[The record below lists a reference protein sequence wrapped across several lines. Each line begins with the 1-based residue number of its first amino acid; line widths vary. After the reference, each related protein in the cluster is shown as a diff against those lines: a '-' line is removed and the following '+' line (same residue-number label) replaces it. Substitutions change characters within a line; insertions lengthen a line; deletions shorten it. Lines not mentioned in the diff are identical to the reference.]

1 MAETP
6 LRILIVDDEPK
17 MCRALERALATAE
30 TRDELGAEPD
40 VRSVGDAAAALEILE
55 GQPFDVMITDLRLPG
70 KNGIELLENARG
82 RFPDLEVVLMTAYAT
97 VETAVEALRLGAT
110 DYVIKPFR
118 MDEVRHI
125 LRRIAER
132 KSLLIEN
139 RRLKS
144 QVEESWK
151 EFDLVGE
158 DPAFRRVLEMAA
170 RVAPTDST
178 VLLLG
183 ESGTGKDLLA
193 RDIHR
198 LSPRSKGPF
207 IKATCAAIP
216 EGLLESDLFGHEK
229 GSFTGATAPKE
240 GRFEL
245 ADGGTIFLDEIGD
258 MSLSTQVKLLRVLQ
272 EREFERVG
280 SSVTRKVDVRVIA
293 ATNRNL
299 EQAIA
304 AGQFRED
311 LYYRL
316 NVVSITLPPLRDRS
330 QDILPL
336 IRHFLGKVAKKNGRP
351 VPEIDRDALDA
362 LLAHHWPGNVREL
375 ENAVEHAVIM
385 AAGDRITLRDLP
397 AYLSRQATGA
407 QPTIPAP
414 ESAMTGQSSTPEPGQ
429 LSSEPTSS
437 ASTQAAAGPGS
448 PERPPEGDAVFDS
461 LAEEGVSLDE
471 MEKRMI
477 LKALEKTGGNQTRAA
492 KILGITRRTLGYRL
506 DKHGIHPQ

>member
-1 MAETP
+1 
-6 LRILIVDDEPK
+6 
-17 MCRALERALATAE
+17 
-30 TRDELGAEPD
+30 
-40 VRSVGDAAAALEILE
+40 
-55 GQPFDVMITDLRLPG
+55 
-70 KNGIELLENARG
+70 
-82 RFPDLEVVLMTAYAT
+82 
-97 VETAVEALRLGAT
+97 
-110 DYVIKPFR
+110 
-118 MDEVRHI
+118 
-125 LRRIAER
+125 
-132 KSLLIEN
+132 
-139 RRLKS
+139 
-144 QVEESWK
+144 
-151 EFDLVGE
+151 
-158 DPAFRRVLEMAA
+158 MAA

-198 LSPRSKGPF
+198 LSPRSRGPF

-280 SSVTRKVDVRVIA
+280 SSVTRKVDVRVVA

-299 EQAIA
+299 ERAIA

-316 NVVSITLPPLRDRS
+316 NVVSITLPPLRERR
-330 QDILPL
+330 QDTLPL
-336 IRHFLGKVAKKNGRP
+336 IRHFLEKVSKKNARP
-351 VPEIDRDALDA
+351 VPEMDREAMDA
-362 LLAHHWPGNVREL
+362 LLAHSWPGNVREL

-397 AYLSRQATGA
+397 AYLSRRATGA
-407 QPTIPAP
+407 QPTTPAP
-414 ESAMTGQSSTPEPGQ
+414 ESAETGQSPAP
-429 LSSEPTSS
+429 PP
-437 ASTQAAAGPGS
+437 ASPGPGHPTTEPVPRS
-448 PERPPEGDAVFDS
+448 STGFGVGSGPAEQASDGDAIFDS
-461 LAEEGVSLDE
+461 LADEGVSLDE
-471 MEKRMI
+471 MERRMI

-492 KILGITRRTLGYRL
+492 KLLGITRRTLGYRL
-506 DKHGIHPQ
+506 DKHNIHLE